1 MMRCPVPTSVTELRG
16 FLGLIGYYRKFVKN
30 YGLIAKPLTQL
41 LKKHQFGWSDQAQKA
56 FEALKEA
63 MSSTLVLSLPDFT
76 EQFIIETDA
85 CDLGIGAVL
94 LQRDQPVDFL
104 SKTLSQ
110 QHQHLSIY
118 EKEFLALIMAAD
130 KWRQYLQHQEFI
142 IRTDHKSLAYL
153 CEQNLHLDMQK
164 KAMARLMGL
173 QFKIVYRKGKENVA
187 VDALSRMP
195 HHLFALQAISSART
209 DWIQELLNSY
219 VTDTQAQQLLQQ
231 LAIKSP
237 DAHGYSLD
245 KGIIKVNDK
254 LWVAN
259 TSALRT
265 KIIHSL
271 HSTALG
277 GHSGVQAT
285 FHRVKGLFH
294 WRGLRQD
301 VEDFVKQCTVCQHA
315 KHSNAAPS
323 GLLQPLPIPTS
334 VW

>member
-1 MMRCPVPTSVTELRG
+1 
-16 FLGLIGYYRKFVKN
+16 
-30 YGLIAKPLTQL
+30 
-41 LKKHQFGWSDQAQKA
+41 
-56 FEALKEA
+56 
-63 MSSTLVLSLPDFT
+63 
-76 EQFIIETDA
+76 
-85 CDLGIGAVL
+85 
-94 LQRDQPVDFL
+94 
-104 SKTLSQ
+104 
-110 QHQHLSIY
+110 
-118 EKEFLALIMAAD
+118 
-130 KWRQYLQHQEFI
+130 
-142 IRTDHKSLAYL
+142 
-153 CEQNLHLDMQK
+153 
-164 KAMARLMGL
+164 
-173 QFKIVYRKGKENVA
+173 
-187 VDALSRMP
+187 MP
-195 HHLFALQAISSART
+195 HHLFALQAISSARP

-323 GLLQPLPIPTS
+323 GLLQPLPIPTG